1 LSNPGPRFRSALV
14 MTISRAGWFSR
25 ALGKHFHIAAARCTL
40 YSPSALGRLLSSV
53 RRSFALAPR
62 RVETVSGELL
72 IDTNVPCRRAL
83 MANRRR
89 NALAAA
95 VSMFCLLPIAS
106 HAGGGAGIP
115 AAPGA
120 GKSTDYCCLG
130 TPQRVTQ
137 GNGANAFTF
146 INATMCTALDET
158 DTLSRNNCPGT
169 VVKCRGEFFTP
180 TSQVKSQ
187 PPGQVQRCLTP

>member
-1 LSNPGPRFRSALV
+1 MVKRLRIVL
-14 MTISRAGWFSR
+14 
-25 ALGKHFHIAAARCTL
+25 AA
-40 YSPSALGRLLSSV
+40 
-53 RRSFALAPR
+53 
-62 RVETVSGELL
+62 TVS
-72 IDTNVPCRRAL
+72 
-83 MANRRR
+83 M
-89 NALAAA
+89 
-95 VSMFCLLPIAS
+95 SCLLPIAAD
-106 HAGGGAGIP
+106 AGGGAGIP

-180 TSQVKSQ
+180 SSAPNSGR
-187 PPGQVQRCLTP
+187 PPGLVERCLTP